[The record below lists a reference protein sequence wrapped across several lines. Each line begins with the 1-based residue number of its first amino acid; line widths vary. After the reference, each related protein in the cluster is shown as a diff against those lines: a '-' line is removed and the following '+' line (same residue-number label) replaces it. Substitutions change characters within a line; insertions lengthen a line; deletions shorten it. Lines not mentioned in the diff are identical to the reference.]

1 MANNKQAKKRLRTAE
16 KSRILNKARSTR
28 MKTEV
33 KRTLEIIETGDA
45 TKAETQLRE
54 AMKRIDKA
62 AQKNIIHKN
71 TAARKKSL
79 LSRKI
84 AALTAKA

>member
-1 MANNKQAKKRLRTAE
+1 MANSKQAKKRLRQAE
-16 KSRILNKARSTR
+16 KSRLLNKARSTR

-33 KRTLEIIETGDA
+33 KRAEEAIATGDA
-45 TKAETQLRE
+45 TKSEAQLRE
-54 AMKRIDKA
+54 AIKRIDKA

-79 LSRKI
+79 LARKV
-84 AALTAKA
+84 AALQAQA